1 MMDTKE
7 PRRMQRRGIARRQA
21 ILDAAVHILEVEGYE
36 ATTLKAMADLAGI
49 PVASMYHY
57 FPDRQ
62 QVEIA
67 LLSQYLPIL
76 YDRIEAAMAAPGL
89 DGLADWIE
97 TVIDPMIGFFQENPA
112 CAELWF
118 FGRHQAL
125 ADLVRDFDDKR
136 AVQLWQ
142 RLTDRGLLRAGTP
155 LLAVQIAFEAGNHLF
170 DLAFRQSRSA
180 PAETAVIL
188 TEARRLIIAYLGS
201 YAP

>member
-21 ILDAAVHILEVEGYE
+21 ILDAALHILEVEGYE

-97 TVIDPMIGFFQENPA
+97 TVIDPMIGFFQKTRPA
-112 CAELWF
+112 PSCGSLVVIRLWRIWCAISTTSGRCN
-118 FGRHQAL
+118 FG
-125 ADLVRDFDDKR
+125 K
-136 AVQLWQ
+136 
-142 RLTDRGLLRAGTP
+142 G
-155 LLAVQIAFEAGNHLF
+155 
-170 DLAFRQSRSA
+170 
-180 PAETAVIL
+180 
-188 TEARRLIIAYLGS
+188 
-201 YAP
+201 